1 MKSLLVICQIK
12 TVKMKSDKL
21 KIQNTEL
28 TLVFDRVDL
37 PYQDQD
43 LQITK
48 IICYFNFKEPT
59 DLLIGEIIRQ
69 DDRVKLFDREDE
81 AREYAKEY
89 ISEKYKTYL

>member
-12 TVKMKSDKL
+12 TVKMKSEKL
-21 KIQNTEL
+21 KLQNTEL

-37 PYQDQD
+37 PYQDKD

-48 IICYFNFKEPT
+48 IICYFNFKEST
-59 DLLIGEIIRQ
+59 DLLIGEIIRKE
-69 DDRVKLFDREDE
+69 DRVKLFDREDE

>member
-1 MKSLLVICQIK
+1 MQSLLVICQIK
-12 TVKMKSDKL
+12 TTNIKSEKL
-21 KIQNTEL
+21 KIRNTEL

-37 PYQDQD
+37 PNKDQD
-43 LQITK
+43 FQITK
-48 IICYFNFKEPT
+48 IVCYFNFKEHT
-59 DLLIGEIIRQ
+59 NFLIGEIIKQ